1 MTKLLDEAIKRVR
14 EPPEAIQNKAA
25 EILFA
30 VAAKRAEP
38 VHLDDDTRKAVL
50 ESSAQ
55 ARRGEFASDAE
66 IAAFL
71 RRQGG

>member
-1 MTKLLDEAIKRVR
+1 MTKLFDEAIKRVR
-14 EPPEAIQNKAA
+14 ELPEAIQNEAV

-30 VAAKRAEP
+30 VASNRTEP

-50 ESSAQ
+50 EGEAQ

-66 IAAFL
+66 IAAFF
-71 RRQGG
+71 RRHGG